1 MIQTYNYNCLF
12 IFDNRDA
19 VTVGSVART
28 SLSINVRAYV
38 RVHLHDAISVA
49 LSKSEEKGAENK
61 EG

>member
-28 SLSINVRAYV
+28 ADGLIKFIDKCQGICESTFTRCDFS
-38 RVHLHDAISVA
+38 RVI
-49 LSKSEEKGAENK
+49 EK
-61 EG
+61 